1 MVALALLTASAYVA
15 FFLVRWNTPLLHR
28 LALSSVGVL
37 DGMLSDGDDDEKL
50 AALEAG
56 TGKLLRA
63 LFAFLA
69 LLAASVLLL
78 VAPTHVL
85 NGNLE
90 LLETWQGIAALS
102 VGGTLALVLPRRMPN
117 SPDASGLGASSH
129 SALDQLLHRMLLNHP
144 HVHLRLMWREI
155 QGWRKGGGAPRPTFL
170 WVTGLARAG
179 TTSVLERLV
188 ATGAFHSLNYAN
200 MPLVLA
206 PGLWKRFH
214 NPGTGELQ
222 ERSHGDGI
230 LVGLDSAEA
239 LEEVFFQAMTGRSY
253 VSNTALEA
261 HDVSPGLHNT
271 YLDYQGI
278 ALASSDRPDA
288 MYVAKNNNALLRYP
302 AMRRQNRDFHVVFMF
317 REPLTHAASLLAMH
331 RKYCAM
337 QTDDSF
343 VKEYMDW
350 LAHREFG
357 LGHLPFRF
365 PSTAKLPEGDC
376 ESLDYW
382 LEVWINHHREALD
395 LDPHRL
401 HFVQYETYCA
411 HPNAVLQSL
420 MREVGAKG
428 KAPSYPSYRN
438 TRPAEGDVNPAH
450 LAEARKLY
458 DAMCAQ
464 AHTPSS

>member
-1 MVALALLTASAYVA
+1 VVALALLTASAYVA

-37 DGMLSDGDDDEKL
+37 DGMLSDGDDDAKL
-50 AALEAG
+50 EALEAG
-56 TGKLLRA
+56 TGQLLRA

-69 LLAASVLLL
+69 LLAAAALLL
-78 VAPTHVL
+78 LAPTHVL
-85 NGNLE
+85 TGNLE
-90 LLETWQGIAALS
+90 LLGSWQGIVALS

-117 SPDASGLGASSH
+117 SPAASGLGAASH
-129 SALDQLLHRMLLNHP
+129 SALDQLLHRMILNHP
-144 HVHLRLMWREI
+144 HLHLRLMRREVAD
-155 QGWRKGGGAPRPTFL
+155 WRKRGGVPRPTFL

-188 ATGAFHSLNYAN
+188 GTGAFHSLNYAN

-214 NPGTGELQ
+214 NPGTGQLQ

-253 VSNTALEA
+253 VTDTALEA
-261 HDVSPGLHNT
+261 HDVSPDLHST

-278 ALASSDRPDA
+278 ALASSARPDA

-302 AMRRQNRDFHVVFMF
+302 AMRRLNRDFHAVVLF
-317 REPLTHAASLLAMH
+317 RNPLTHAESLRAMH
-331 RKYCAM
+331 RKYVAM
-337 QTDDSF
+337 QAEDPF

-350 LAHREFG
+350 LAHHEFG
-357 LGHLPFRF
+357 LGHKPFRF
-365 PSTAKLPEGDC
+365 PSTEELPSGDLD
-376 ESLDYW
+376 SLDCW
-382 LEVWINHHREALD
+382 LELWINHYREALA

-401 HFVQYETYCA
+401 HFLSYEAYCA
-411 HPNAVLQSL
+411 APQDVLQGLVHTLGLEATVPAYDAYSNV
-420 MREVGAKG
+420 REVEG
-428 KAPSYPSYRN
+428 KV
-438 TRPAEGDVNPAH
+438 RPER
-450 LAEARKLY
+450 LAEARELY
-458 DAMCAQ
+458 DAMVARCQ
-464 AHTPSS
+464 SW

>member
-1 MVALALLTASAYVA
+1 MALALLTASAYVA

-37 DGMLSDGDDDEKL
+37 DGMLSDGDDDAKL
-50 AALEAG
+50 QALEAG
-56 TGKLLRA
+56 TGRLLRA

-69 LLAASVLLL
+69 LLAASALLL
-78 VAPTHVL
+78 LAPTHVL
-85 NGNLE
+85 TGNLE
-90 LLETWQGIAALS
+90 LLGTWQGIVALS
-102 VGGTLALVLPRRMPN
+102 VGGTLALVLPRRMHN
-117 SPDASGLGASSH
+117 SPAASGLGAASH

-144 HVHLRLMWREI
+144 HVHLRLMRREI
-155 QGWRKGGGAPRPTFL
+155 QGWRKGGGTPRPTFL

-253 VSNTALEA
+253 VTDTALEA
-261 HDVSPGLHNT
+261 HDVSPDLHST
-271 YLDYQGI
+271 YLEYQGI

-302 AMRRQNRDFHVVFMF
+302 AMRRLNRDFHAVVLF
-317 REPLTHAASLLAMH
+317 RDPLTHAESLRAMH
-331 RKYCAM
+331 RKYVAM
-337 QTDDSF
+337 QADDPF

-350 LAHREFG
+350 LAHHEFG
-357 LGHLPFRF
+357 LGHKPFRF
-365 PSTAKLPEGDC
+365 PSTEELPSGDLD
-376 ESLDYW
+376 SLDCW
-382 LEVWINHHREALD
+382 LGLWINHYREALA

-401 HFVQYETYCA
+401 HFVSYEAYCVA
-411 HPNAVLQSL
+411 PQDVLQRIVSASGL
-420 MREVGAKG
+420 AATVPDYKAYSNEREVQGEVL
-428 KAPSYPSYRN
+428 PER
-438 TRPAEGDVNPAH
+438 
-450 LAEARKLY
+450 LAEAQGLY
-458 DAMCAQ
+458 DEMVARGQ
-464 AHTPSS
+464 S

>member
-1 MVALALLTASAYVA
+1 VVEPALLTASAYVA
-15 FFLVRWNTPLLHR
+15 FLLVRWNTPLLHR

-37 DGMLSDGDDDEKL
+37 DGMLSDGDDDAKL

-56 TGKLLRA
+56 TGQLLRA
-63 LFAFLA
+63 LVAFLA
-69 LLAASVLLL
+69 LLTVSALLL
-78 VAPTHVL
+78 LAPTYVL
-85 NGNLE
+85 TGNLA
-90 LLETWQGIAALS
+90 LLGTWQGIVALS
-102 VGGTLALVLPRRMPN
+102 VGGTLALALPRHMPN
-117 SPDASGLGASSH
+117 APAASGLGAVSH
-129 SALDQLLHRMLLNHP
+129 SALDQLLHRMILNHP
-144 HVHLRLMWREI
+144 HVHMRLMRREI
-155 QGWRKGGGAPRPTFL
+155 HGWRKGGGTPRPAFL

-214 NPGTGELQ
+214 NPGTGALQ

-253 VSNTALEA
+253 VTDTALEA
-261 HDVSPGLHNT
+261 HDVSPQLHAT

-278 ALASSDRPDA
+278 ALASSAHPNA

-302 AMRRQNRDFHVVFMF
+302 GMRRLNRDFHAVIMF
-317 REPLTHAASLLAMH
+317 RDPLTHAASLLAMH

-337 QTDDSF
+337 QADDPF

-350 LAHREFG
+350 LAHHEFG
-357 LGHLPFRF
+357 LGHKPFRF
-365 PSTAKLPEGDC
+365 PATEELPSGNPD
-376 ESLDYW
+376 SLAYW
-382 LEVWINHHREALD
+382 LELWINHYQEALA

-401 HFVQYETYCA
+401 HFVSYEAYCA
-411 HPNAVLQSL
+411 SPQSVLQRMVNASG
-420 MREVGAKG
+420 MHAKVPPYEAYTKVRDFEDVVSPKRLE
-428 KAPSYPSYRN
+428 KAQR
-438 TRPAEGDVNPAH
+438 
-450 LAEARKLY
+450 LY
-458 DAMCAQ
+458 DEMVARGQ
-464 AHTPSS
+464 S